1 MSTAQQAAAAEA
13 VNSRL
18 VGVLCAVGSA
28 TAFGLTVVVQRELA
42 TRGRGVTTALGVRF
56 TAASLI
62 LLLAL
67 ALARQRVLP
76 APGERVRAALL
87 GVVGYATE
95 AGLFYLALQRG
106 SAGAVALLFY
116 AYPTIVAMLEASAG
130 RGTITRRTIGALVV
144 STAGA
149 AVVVVAGDRV
159 VISAAGVAFA
169 VGSAACFAVYIV
181 LSDRLIRRSSPPATS
196 AAVAG
201 GAGLALLTVGAVT
214 GSLDL
219 PASMLPL
226 LLVNAVATAA
236 AFGLM
241 YAALPRLGAG
251 PTAVVMTL
259 EAFVAL
265 ALAVP
270 LLDETLRPVQLLGG
284 LAIVAAAVVIARDT
298 HEGPAQEERG
308 LRDEVVD

>member
-1 MSTAQQAAAAEA
+1 MTSGDDRH
-13 VNSRL
+13 RL
-18 VGVLCAVGSA
+18 TGVLCAVGSA
-28 TAFGLTVVVQRELA
+28 SAFGVTIVVQRELA
-42 TRGRGVTTALGVRF
+42 TRGLGVTTALGVRF
-56 TAASLI
+56 TTAALV
-62 LLLAL
+62 LLA
-67 ALARQRVLP
+67 ALAVLRRGMLP
-76 APGERVRAALL
+76 APGERVRAVLL

-116 AYPTIVAMLEASAG
+116 AYPSLVAVIEAAAG
-130 RGTITRRTIGALVV
+130 WTPLTGRTLAALAA

-149 AVVVVAGDRV
+149 ALVVVAGERV

-169 VGSAACFAVYIV
+169 VASAVCFAAYIIC
-181 LSDRLIRRSSPPATS
+181 SDRLISRSSPATTS

-201 GAGLALLTVGAVT
+201 GAGLALLTVGAAT
-214 GSLDL
+214 GSLELSSRDV
-219 PASMLPL
+219 PL
-226 LLVNAVATAA
+226 LMVNAAATAA

-251 PTAVVMTL
+251 PAAVVMTL

-265 ALAVP
+265 MLAVP

-284 LAIVAAAVVIARDT
+284 AAIIGAAIVIARSKP
-298 HEGPAQEERG
+298 EGPAREERG
-308 LRDEVVD
+308 LQESAVG